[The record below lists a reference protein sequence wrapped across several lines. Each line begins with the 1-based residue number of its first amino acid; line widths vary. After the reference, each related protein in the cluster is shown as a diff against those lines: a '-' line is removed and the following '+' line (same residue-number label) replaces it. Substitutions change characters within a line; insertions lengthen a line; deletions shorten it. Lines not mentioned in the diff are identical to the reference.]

1 MHIARFTQER
11 SDDNTDT
18 RSGVLTL
25 THITAIPRTY
35 SRTSRIDVVDRWQMW
50 NLGSGGFHIR
60 NAEGLVV
67 SASGYG
73 MHDTCWG
80 WLINKAVEIEELN
93 N

>member
-1 MHIARFTQER
+1 MHIARFTEER

-25 THITAIPRTY
+25 TH
-35 SRTSRIDVVDRWQMW
+35 SKVVTRKLQRGLSFHIVDKWQMW

-93 N
+93 D